1 MYAMQTELGTVLII
15 KQFGHFE
22 VKIRVG
28 SITLI
33 CGAGLELEL
42 WLDKV
47 FQAMTNLIARDSH
60 ACKRNFKSESI
71 QGPDFQKIIR

>member
-47 FQAMTNLIARDSH
+47 FQAMTNLIARDSR
-60 ACKRNFKSESI
+60 ARKRILNWKVSRDPIFKKS
-71 QGPDFQKIIR
+71 